1 MKAETQIRRGLGR
14 LLEELRLLREL
25 ELADRRADP
34 VNCPKSMSQ
43 RQALRM
49 LEEFREAKK

>member
-34 VNCPKSMSQ
+34 TNCPKSLSQ
-43 RQALRM
+43 RAALRN
-49 LEEFREAKK
+49 LDGFRELDK